1 MIVKKAKARIPVI
14 AIALVAVIAVFW
26 FLSISR
32 LGNTGFQKF
41 AEAKQRESARA
52 DRTITEVEPGPDDHE
67 SPIPRGLHSS
77 TDTVEHARG
86 LPTSSTIGSEQAAT
100 GASTSDRLAPA
111 KTPSLTPLELV
122 WIPPGIFIMGSPDD
136 EKGRRSNE
144 GPQTQVTISRGF
156 WMGKY
161 EVTVAQYRTIQGNVS
176 QLIPTATEDDLNRP
190 VTEVS
195 WQSATNFCFRLSQKE
210 REAGGL
216 PEGYVY
222 RLPTE
227 AEWEY
232 ACRAKTSTRFSF
244 GDDPGY
250 VLLGVYAW
258 YGPNSEGTPQP
269 VGKKQPNP
277 WGLYDMYGN
286 VSEWCL
292 DDLGHYS
299 GVSVIDPV
307 GMSGKFVAT
316 KGGSWKSD
324 GASCRSA
331 FRHSVDLRD
340 VGILNVGF
348 RIALAPTLR

>member
-1 MIVKKAKARIPVI
+1 MTMNPLSREVSTLPLIQLSTHAVCRPQAPSAASKPPPARIT
-14 AIALVAVIAVFW
+14 AI
-26 FLSISR
+26 
-32 LGNTGFQKF
+32 
-41 AEAKQRESARA
+41 
-52 DRTITEVEPGPDDHE
+52 
-67 SPIPRGLHSS
+67 
-77 TDTVEHARG
+77 
-86 LPTSSTIGSEQAAT
+86 
-100 GASTSDRLAPA
+100 
-111 KTPSLTPLELV
+111 
-122 WIPPGIFIMGSPDD
+122 
-136 EKGRRSNE
+136 
-144 GPQTQVTISRGF
+144 
-156 WMGKY
+156 
-161 EVTVAQYRTIQGNVS
+161 
-176 QLIPTATEDDLNRP
+176 
-190 VTEVS
+190 
-195 WQSATNFCFRLSQKE
+195 
-210 REAGGL
+210 GL

-222 RLPTE
+222 RLPAE

-324 GASCRSA
+324 GASCRSG
-331 FRHSVDLRD
+331 FRHSV
-340 VGILNVGF
+340 
-348 RIALAPTLR
+348 AL

>member
-1 MIVKKAKARIPVI
+1 MKQAKPKTLLI
-14 AIALVAVIAVFW
+14 ATALVAVIAVFW

-41 AEAKQRESARA
+41 AEAKQRGPARA
-52 DRTITEVEPGPDDHE
+52 NATITEVEPGPDNPE
-67 SPIPRGLHSS
+67 LSVPQGLHSS
-77 TDTVEHARG
+77 ADTGEDASG
-86 LPTSSTIGSEQAAT
+86 PPTPGTVGSDQAAAGT
-100 GASTSDRLAPA
+100 DNSDVLAPPPA
-111 KTPSLTPLELV
+111 ETPSLTPLELV
-122 WIPPGIFIMGSPDD
+122 WIRPGTFMMGSPDD

-195 WQSATNFCFRLSQKE
+195 WQNATDFCFRLSQKE

-324 GASCRSA
+324 GASCRSG